1 MPWRD
6 ATPLASTPTC
16 VQVAGLGS
24 LPTPWLRGRPSP
36 TWGHARFRR
45 DRRRRVPTQLSGG
58 PAPQQQAD
66 HRTVASLLN
75 VTCSYADRK
84 ARRAPRNAPH
94 QRQFPNRAPD
104 QPQRGTPTR
113 VPDGEAHPWPP
124 PTCPA
129 HHRPTNARASRNR
142 ANPANPRPQTAA
154 VPSTSKVCTAVRSG
168 LPARG
173 LGAATAATAAL
184 PASGSPARRG
194 GRPRHAA
201 RCPPRSRSARG

>member
-1 MPWRD
+1 MRRNDPAR
-6 ATPLASTPTC
+6 
-16 VQVAGLGS
+16 VQMAGLDP
-24 LPTPWLRGRPSP
+24 LPYPVVARATVPDVGARPSTTRPSP
-36 TWGHARFRR
+36 PGAHATLRWSRAAAAGR
-45 DRRRRVPTQLSGG
+45 PQDSCL
-58 PAPQQQAD
+58 APQRD
-66 HRTVASLLN
+66 LLI
-75 VTCSYADRK
+75 
-84 ARRAPRNAPH
+84 RRPGRQDEHLATRPH

-173 LGAATAATAAL
+173 LGAATAAIAAL
-184 PASGSPARRG
+184 PASGSPARRD

-201 RCPPRSRSARG
+201 RCPPRSRSGRG